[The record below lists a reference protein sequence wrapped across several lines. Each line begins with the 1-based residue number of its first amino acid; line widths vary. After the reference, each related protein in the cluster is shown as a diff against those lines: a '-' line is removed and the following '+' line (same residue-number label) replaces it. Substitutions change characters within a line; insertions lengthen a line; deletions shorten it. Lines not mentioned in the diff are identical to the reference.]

1 MSGVSYSNTSA
12 TRLVNPALFII
23 WKEYL
28 MEELF
33 RVGVISNTHG
43 IRGEVKV
50 YPTTD
55 NVRRFDDLKEVILDT
70 GKEQLNLHVTSVK
83 YFKNMVILKFK
94 EFDNINDIIPYKG
107 MDLLVTR
114 ENAIPLEEGEYYIAD
129 IIGSK
134 VITDEDKILG
144 TLTDVL
150 QTGAND
156 FNFNDDIVN
165 LTSLNLKTK
174 DGKEVLLPSIEE
186 CILDRDIENKIV
198 KVHIMK
204 GLLD

>member
-1 MSGVSYSNTSA
+1 
-12 TRLVNPALFII
+12 
-23 WKEYL
+23 

-70 GKEQLNLHVTSVK
+70 GKEQHNLHVTSVK

-156 FNFNDDIVN
+156 VYVV
-165 LTSLNLKTK
+165 KTK

>member
-1 MSGVSYSNTSA
+1 
-12 TRLVNPALFII
+12 
-23 WKEYL
+23 

-70 GKEQLNLHVTSVK
+70 GKEQLILHVTSVK

-156 FNFNDDIVN
+156 VYVV
-165 LTSLNLKTK
+165 KTK

-186 CILDRDIENKIV
+186 CILDTDIENKIV

>member
-1 MSGVSYSNTSA
+1 
-12 TRLVNPALFII
+12 
-23 WKEYL
+23 

-33 RVGVISNTHG
+33 RVGVISKTHG

-70 GKEQLNLHVTSVK
+70 GKEQLILHVTSVK

-156 FNFNDDIVN
+156 VYVV
-165 LTSLNLKTK
+165 KTK

>member
-1 MSGVSYSNTSA
+1 
-12 TRLVNPALFII
+12 
-23 WKEYL
+23 

-70 GKEQLNLHVTSVK
+70 GKEQLILHVTSVK

-156 FNFNDDIVN
+156 VYVV
-165 LTSLNLKTK
+165 KTK
-174 DGKEVLLPSIEE
+174 DGKGVLLPSIEE

>member
-1 MSGVSYSNTSA
+1 
-12 TRLVNPALFII
+12 
-23 WKEYL
+23 

-43 IRGEVKV
+43 VRGEVKV

-55 NVRRFDDLKEVILDT
+55 DVRRFDDLKEVILDT
-70 GKEQLNLHVTSVK
+70 GKEHINLNVISVK

-94 EFDNINDIIPYKG
+94 EFDNMDQVIPYKG

-114 ENAIPLEEGEYYIAD
+114 ENAVPLKEGEYYIAD
-129 IIGSK
+129 ILGSD
-134 VITDEDKILG
+134 VITDENEHLG
-144 TLTDVL
+144 ELMDVM

-156 FNFNDDIVN
+156 VYVVKMKN
-165 LTSLNLKTK
+165 
-174 DGKEVLLPSIEE
+174 GKEVLLPSIKQ
-186 CILDRDIENKIV
+186 CILERNIEEKVI
-198 KVHIMK
+198 KVHLMK

>member
-1 MSGVSYSNTSA
+1 
-12 TRLVNPALFII
+12 
-23 WKEYL
+23 

-55 NVRRFDDLKEVILDT
+55 TVRRFDDLKEVILDT
-70 GKEQLNLHVTSVK
+70 GKEQLILHVTSVK

-156 FNFNDDIVN
+156 VYVV
-165 LTSLNLKTK
+165 KTK

>member
-1 MSGVSYSNTSA
+1 
-12 TRLVNPALFII
+12 
-23 WKEYL
+23 

-70 GKEQLNLHVTSVK
+70 GKEQLILHVTSVK

-156 FNFNDDIVN
+156 VYVV
-165 LTSLNLKTK
+165 KTK
-174 DGKEVLLPSIEE
+174 DGKE
-186 CILDRDIENKIV
+186 DRKSV
-198 KVHIMK
+198 V
-204 GLLD
+204 

>member
-1 MSGVSYSNTSA
+1 
-12 TRLVNPALFII
+12 
-23 WKEYL
+23 

-55 NVRRFDDLKEVILDT
+55 NVRRFGDLKEVILDT
-70 GKEQLNLHVTSVK
+70 GKEQLILHVTSVK

-156 FNFNDDIVN
+156 VYVV
-165 LTSLNLKTK
+165 KTK

>member
-1 MSGVSYSNTSA
+1 MDV
-12 TRLVNPALFII
+12 
-23 WKEYL
+23 
-28 MEELF
+28 LF

-70 GKEQLNLHVTSVK
+70 GKEQLILHVTSVK

-156 FNFNDDIVN
+156 VYVV
-165 LTSLNLKTK
+165 KTK

>member
-1 MSGVSYSNTSA
+1 
-12 TRLVNPALFII
+12 
-23 WKEYL
+23 

-114 ENAIPLEEGEYYIAD
+114 KNAIPLEEGEYYIAD
-129 IIGSK
+129 IIGNK

-156 FNFNDDIVN
+156 VYVV
-165 LTSLNLKTK
+165 KTK

>member
-1 MSGVSYSNTSA
+1 
-12 TRLVNPALFII
+12 
-23 WKEYL
+23 

-114 ENAIPLEEGEYYIAD
+114 ENAIPLEDGEYYIAD

-156 FNFNDDIVN
+156 VYVV
-165 LTSLNLKTK
+165 KTK

-186 CILDRDIENKIV
+186 CILDRDTENKIV

>member
-1 MSGVSYSNTSA
+1 
-12 TRLVNPALFII
+12 
-23 WKEYL
+23 

-70 GKEQLNLHVTSVK
+70 GKEQLNLNVTSVK

-156 FNFNDDIVN
+156 VYVV
-165 LTSLNLKTK
+165 KTK

>member
-1 MSGVSYSNTSA
+1 
-12 TRLVNPALFII
+12 
-23 WKEYL
+23 

-144 TLTDVL
+144 MLTEVL
-150 QTGAND
+150 QKGAND
-156 FNFNDDIVN
+156 VYVV
-165 LTSLNLKTK
+165 KTK

>member
-1 MSGVSYSNTSA
+1 
-12 TRLVNPALFII
+12 
-23 WKEYL
+23 

-70 GKEQLNLHVTSVK
+70 GKEQLILHVTSVK

-144 TLTDVL
+144 TLTNVL

-156 FNFNDDIVN
+156 VYVV
-165 LTSLNLKTK
+165 KTK

>member
-1 MSGVSYSNTSA
+1 
-12 TRLVNPALFII
+12 
-23 WKEYL
+23 

-114 ENAIPLEEGEYYIAD
+114 ENAIPLEDEIYIAD

-156 FNFNDDIVN
+156 VYVV
-165 LTSLNLKTK
+165 KTK

>member
-1 MSGVSYSNTSA
+1 
-12 TRLVNPALFII
+12 
-23 WKEYL
+23 

-94 EFDNINDIIPYKG
+94 EFNNINEIEKYKG
-107 MDLLVTR
+107 KDLLIKR
-114 ENAIPLEEGEYYIAD
+114 EQAVKLGPDENFIVDL
-129 IIGSK
+129 IGLK
-134 VITDEDKILG
+134 VITDEGENFGVMK
-144 TLTDVL
+144 DVL

-156 FNFNDDIVN
+156 VYVIEGN
-165 LTSLNLKTK
+165 
-174 DGKEVLLPSIEE
+174 DGKEYLFPAIKQ
-186 CILDRDIENKIV
+186 CILKVDLEAGEMT
-198 KVHIMK
+198 VHIMD
-204 GLLD
+204 GLLDL

>member
-1 MSGVSYSNTSA
+1 
-12 TRLVNPALFII
+12 
-23 WKEYL
+23 

-114 ENAIPLEEGEYYIAD
+114 ENAIPLEDGEYYIAD

-144 TLTDVL
+144 TLIDVL

-156 FNFNDDIVN
+156 VYVV
-165 LTSLNLKTK
+165 KTK

>member
-1 MSGVSYSNTSA
+1 
-12 TRLVNPALFII
+12 
-23 WKEYL
+23 

-94 EFDNINDIIPYKG
+94 EFDNINVIIPYKG

-156 FNFNDDIVN
+156 VYVV
-165 LTSLNLKTK
+165 KTK

>member
-1 MSGVSYSNTSA
+1 
-12 TRLVNPALFII
+12 
-23 WKEYL
+23 

-156 FNFNDDIVN
+156 VYVV
-165 LTSLNLKTK
+165 KTK

-186 CILDRDIENKIV
+186 YILDRDIENKIV

>member
-1 MSGVSYSNTSA
+1 
-12 TRLVNPALFII
+12 
-23 WKEYL
+23 

-55 NVRRFDDLKEVILDT
+55 NVRHFDDLKEVILDT
-70 GKEQLNLHVTSVK
+70 GKEQLILHVTSVK

-156 FNFNDDIVN
+156 VYVV
-165 LTSLNLKTK
+165 KTK

>member
-1 MSGVSYSNTSA
+1 
-12 TRLVNPALFII
+12 
-23 WKEYL
+23 

-156 FNFNDDIVN
+156 VYVV
-165 LTSLNLKTK
+165 KTTRTK
-174 DGKEVLLPSIEE
+174 P
-186 CILDRDIENKIV
+186 C
-198 KVHIMK
+198 
-204 GLLD
+204 

>member
-1 MSGVSYSNTSA
+1 
-12 TRLVNPALFII
+12 
-23 WKEYL
+23 

-114 ENAIPLEEGEYYIAD
+114 ENAIPLEDGEYYIAD

-134 VITDEDKILG
+134 VITDEDIILG

-156 FNFNDDIVN
+156 VYVV
-165 LTSLNLKTK
+165 KTK

>member
-1 MSGVSYSNTSA
+1 
-12 TRLVNPALFII
+12 
-23 WKEYL
+23 

-70 GKEQLNLHVTSVK
+70 GKEQLDLHVTSVK
-83 YFKNMVILKFK
+83 YFKNMVILKIK

-114 ENAIPLEEGEYYIAD
+114 ENAIPLEDGEYYIAD

-156 FNFNDDIVN
+156 VYVV
-165 LTSLNLKTK
+165 KTK

>member
-1 MSGVSYSNTSA
+1 
-12 TRLVNPALFII
+12 
-23 WKEYL
+23 

-156 FNFNDDIVN
+156 VYVV
-165 LTSLNLKTK
+165 KTK

-198 KVHIMK
+198 EVHIMK

>member
-1 MSGVSYSNTSA
+1 
-12 TRLVNPALFII
+12 
-23 WKEYL
+23 

-55 NVRRFDDLKEVILDT
+55 NVRRFDNLKEVILDT

-150 QTGAND
+150 QTDAND
-156 FNFNDDIVN
+156 VYVV
-165 LTSLNLKTK
+165 KTK

>member
-1 MSGVSYSNTSA
+1 
-12 TRLVNPALFII
+12 
-23 WKEYL
+23 

-50 YPTTD
+50 YPTTN

-70 GKEQLNLHVTSVK
+70 GKEQLILHVTSVK

-156 FNFNDDIVN
+156 VYVV
-165 LTSLNLKTK
+165 KTK